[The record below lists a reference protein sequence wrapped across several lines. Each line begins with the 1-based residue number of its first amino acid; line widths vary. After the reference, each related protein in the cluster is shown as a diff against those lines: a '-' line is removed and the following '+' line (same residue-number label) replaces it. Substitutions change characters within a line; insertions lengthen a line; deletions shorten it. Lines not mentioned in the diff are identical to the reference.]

1 VSATEPR
8 LLGARYELGE
18 PLGFGGMAEVLA
30 GRDVRLGRDV
40 AIKILRA
47 DLARDPSFLSRF
59 RREAQSAAGLNHPN
73 IVAVY
78 DTGEGEDGV
87 PYIVMERVTGR
98 TLRDVLAED
107 GRLLPRRAMEVAAE
121 VAGALEYSHRAG
133 IVHRDIKPANVMLT
147 RAGDVKVMDFGIARA
162 ASTTANTMTQTAQ
175 VLGTA
180 QYLSPEQ
187 ALGEHVDARSDIYSC
202 GCLLYELLT
211 GIPPFRGDSAVA
223 VAYQHVREDP
233 TPPSQLDSELPAA
246 ADAVVLKAMAKNP
259 DNRYQS
265 AAEMRLDLDRAAA
278 GRRVE
283 APPVLANQ
291 VTTALPVAAPT
302 TVLLRQDDGD
312 RRSRR
317 GLAYLALLAAVLI
330 VFIVAAVLAKNL
342 FSGSRAPLH
351 TPKVVGL
358 TEQQARDTLSTA
370 GLQVGDEKMT
380 PLGQDGNTL
389 AKGQVY
395 AQSPIEGITISPG
408 GKVSLSVS
416 SGIERVPVPDVV
428 GKSTAEATGLINQAK
443 LKVGTVTQE
452 NVPGTPTAVLMVTPP
467 SGTTVDA
474 GTPVNLTVV
483 SGQQQVPSE
492 LGKPEADA
500 ISALKGAGFKVAVTM
515 VQDPATA
522 GTVIDESPTGAQ
534 PNGTTITLTVSSGPP
549 APPAPPAP
557 PTTAAPPPTTAAPP
571 TTSPPASSTPPPA
584 SSTPPPSSSPVRS
597 SSPLPTPPPAS
608 GPGAIS

>member
-1 VSATEPR
+1 MSATEPR

-87 PYIVMERVTGR
+87 PYIVMERVSGR

-107 GRLLPRRAMEVAAE
+107 GRLLPRRAMEIAAE

-283 APPVLANQ
+283 APSVLANE

-342 FSGSRAPLH
+342 FSGSQAALH

-395 AQSPIEGITISPG
+395 AQSPIEGITISRG

-443 LKVGTVTQE
+443 LKVGIVTQE
-452 NVPGTPTAVLMVTPP
+452 NVPGTPTAVLMVTPT

-549 APPAPPAP
+549 APPAPP
-557 PTTAAPPPTTAAPP
+557 TTAAPPPTTAAPP